1 MPSKP
6 SYPLYEKLWDG
17 PKAKLIAEIDNTVLV
32 ITDSMRLYEDLRF
45 FASCPVFHFPSWE
58 TLPSENIS
66 PSPDII
72 GRRFEILHTL
82 LNTRGQKIVLAP
94 LQAVLQP
101 VPGKKTK
108 FLEWSVGE
116 TISFDEIPAIL
127 EKLGYRRETVVAD
140 KGEFAVRGGIID
152 LYPVSSFDPYRI
164 DFFGDEIEEIRTFD
178 PIRQMS
184 TGKAENLVI
193 SPAAESEEAYLM
205 DYLDTPHVV
214 FEDLLKIEDHFVALK
229 DLDFDRFWGKVKER
243 TYFSEH
249 LLEELEMFNRP
260 LQAKR
265 IRHNFFP
272 VQAPELLHEYKTVHI
287 VASGEAETEAM
298 RKIAPPN
305 AIFHD
310 GYLSSGFIR
319 ENTVYYPYSEYTGR
333 HKVSRGKWRNTY
345 QTPPSDFHELKPGDF
360 VVHFHNGIGKFL
372 GIETQTNHLGQ
383 ETEFMAIEYAGG
395 AKLFAPLAQSH
406 LISRYIGSGEEAPQI
421 HTLGTKN
428 WQKAKVK
435 AEKAIVGYAQDLIK
449 WQAEREVTGGS
460 IYPPDS
466 HDMQMFE
473 EEFPFVETMDQVNA
487 IEEIKN
493 DLTTEKAMDRLI
505 CGDVGYGKTEVAM
518 RAAFKAVVDGGKQ
531 VAVLV
536 PTTILAMQHY
546 ETIRERMAS
555 FPVRVGVL
563 SRFVKP
569 KEAKKTIEGV
579 KSGSIDILIGT
590 HRIVSKDIF
599 FKNLGL
605 IVIDEEQRF
614 GVRAKEHLKRMKT
627 GVDCITLSATPIPR
641 TLYFSLVGAKDMS
654 VINTPPQDR
663 LPIRSILADRDPQL
677 IKNAIER
684 ELSHDGQVYFIH
696 NRVESIDR
704 IANELAELVPIAR
717 IAVVHGQMPADRI
730 DEIFHSFKT
739 GETQI
744 LVATTIVESGVD
756 IPNANTILIDRADTY
771 GLADLYQLRGRVGRW
786 NRPAFAY
793 FLTPTNRELPEIAR
807 RRLTAL
813 IETSGFGGGM
823 KLAMR
828 DLEIR
833 GAGDILGTKQSG
845 HVTTIGFHLYCKL
858 LKKAISA
865 LKKELSP
872 DFTETKIEFT
882 FDAAIPRTYIHE
894 PSLRIELYHRLG
906 DALTHTQ
913 TDDILKEIEDRFGKA
928 PKQVI
933 LLYHLTRIRITAQA
947 QKITFLKFQKHTLY
961 MEQGKASKRVI
972 LKPTPSGE
980 LFEQEVTKEL
990 KKAFTN

>member
-1 MPSKP
+1 MPSKT
-6 SYPLYEKLWDG
+6 SYPLYEQLWDA
-17 PKAKLIAEIDNTVLV
+17 PKAKLISELEGNVLV
-32 ITDSMRLYEDLRF
+32 ITDNMRLYEDLRF
-45 FASCPVFHFPSWE
+45 FSSKPVHHFPSWE
-58 TLPSENIS
+58 TLPGENIS

-72 GRRFEILHTL
+72 GRRFEVLHTL
-82 LNTRGQKIVLAP
+82 LKSTGDKIVLAP

-101 VPGKKTK
+101 VPSQKTK
-108 FLEWSVGE
+108 FIEWHVGDTLSFE
-116 TISFDEIPAIL
+116 TIPALL
-127 EKLGYRRETVVAD
+127 ESLGYRRETVVAD

-152 LYPVSSFDPYRI
+152 FYPVSSFDPYRV
-164 DFFGDEIEEIRTFD
+164 DFFGDEIEDIRTFD
-178 PIRQMS
+178 PIAQMS
-184 TGKAENLVI
+184 TGKTDHLVI
-193 SPAAESEEAYLM
+193 SPAHENGESHLI
-205 DYLDTPHVV
+205 DYLKNPTVV
-214 FEDLLKIEDHFVALK
+214 FEDLLKIEDHFVSLK
-229 DLDFDRFWGKVKER
+229 ALDFDAFWKSLDKR
-243 TYFSEH
+243 IYFSEH

-260 LQAKR
+260 LHAKR
-265 IRHNFFP
+265 AKHDFFR
-272 VQAPELLHEYKTVHI
+272 VTAPELLYEYKTVYLI
-287 VASGEAETEAM
+287 ASGEAETEAM
-298 RKIAPPN
+298 KKIAPKQ
-305 AIFHD
+305 AIFKN

-319 ENTVYYPYSEYTGR
+319 NNVAYYPYSEYTGR

-345 QTPPSDFHELKPGDF
+345 QTPPSDFHELKVGDH

-372 GIETQTNHLGQ
+372 GIDIQRNHLGQ

-395 AKLFAPLAQSH
+395 SKLFAPLSQSH
-406 LISRYIGSGEEAPQI
+406 LISRYIGTGEEAPQV

-449 WQAEREVTGGS
+449 WQAEREVKGGT

-473 EEFPFVETMDQVNA
+473 EEFPFVETMDQMNA
-487 IEEIKN
+487 ISEIKT
-493 DLTTEKAMDRLI
+493 DLTTDKAMDRLV

-518 RAAFKAVVDGGKQ
+518 RAAFKAVIDGGKQ
-531 VAVLV
+531 VAILV

-546 ETIRERMAS
+546 ETIKKRMAS

-563 SRFVKP
+563 SRFIKP
-569 KEAKKTIEGV
+569 KEAKKTIEGTA
-579 KSGSIDILIGT
+579 SGSIDILVGT
-590 HRIVSKDIF
+590 HRIVSKDIT

-614 GVRAKEHLKRMKT
+614 GVRAKEHLKRIKT

-663 LPIRSILADRDPQL
+663 LPIRSVLADRDPQL

-684 ELSHDGQVYFIH
+684 ELSHDGQVYFVH

-704 IANELAELVPIAR
+704 IANELAKLVPQAT
-717 IAVVHGQMPADRI
+717 IAVVHGQMPADSI
-730 DEIFHSFKT
+730 DKIFHSFKS

-793 FLTPTNRELPEIAR
+793 FLTPPNRELPEIAR
-807 RRLTAL
+807 RRLNAL

-865 LKKELSP
+865 LKQELSP
-872 DFTETKIEFT
+872 DFSETKMEFT
-882 FDAAIPRTYIHE
+882 FDATIPRSYISE
-894 PSLRIELYHRLG
+894 TSLRIEIYHRLG
-906 DALTHTQ
+906 DALTLEQ
-913 TDDILKEIEDRFGKA
+913 ADNILKEIEDRFGK
-928 PKQVI
+928 PPEQVH
-933 LLYHLTRIRITAQA
+933 LLYHLTRIRIRAA
-947 QKITFLKFQKHTLY
+947 ELHITFIKFQKHSLY
-961 MEQGKASKRVI
+961 LEQGKASMRVI
-972 LKPTPSGE
+972 LKPWKTGVE
-980 LFEQEVTKEL
+980 LESQVAKIMD
-990 KKAFTN
+990 ACQG